1 MMNLFGPP
9 TIEYCEKPVQG
20 LIKRPYY
27 AVSNLAFLLAGFL
40 ILYKGK
46 MNNLSKIFGF
56 TAITIGLLSFYYDA
70 SYLYIS
76 QLFDLTGMF
85 LFVNI
90 LLYLNLKRLF
100 KGLRYMALYQILI
113 YIISM
118 TAIVIFQGFMGNLVF
133 GLYVLGI
140 IVTEYLL
147 YKQKLHFHH
156 KYWVL
161 SVILFILGFS
171 IWLLDSTKTTCFSFG
186 LLNGRAIFHY
196 LNAISIYYLYVFYE
210 LNASKS

>member
-1 MMNLFGPP
+1 MNMFGPP

-27 AVSNLAFLLAGFL
+27 AVSNLAFLFAGFL
-40 ILYKGK
+40 ILYKGR

-56 TAITIGLLSFYYDA
+56 TAIAIGLLSFYYDA

-90 LLYLNLKRLF
+90 LLYLNLKKLF
-100 KGLRYMALYQILI
+100 KDLKYIVLYQIII
-113 YIISM
+113 YILSM
-118 TAIVIFQGFMGNLVF
+118 TAIVIFQGFTGNLAF

-147 YKQKLHFHH
+147 YKRNLHSYH
-156 KYWVL
+156 KYWAL
-161 SVILFILGFS
+161 SVIIFILGFS
-171 IWLLDSTKTTCFSFG
+171 IWLLDSTKTMCFSFG

-210 LNASKS
+210 LNTSKY